1 MPRSKVVNESYE
13 GRNRMQYKNAH
24 EYNINSLSLCADGEN
39 FLSADDLRI
48 NIWNVEYN
56 QAVYNLLDLKP
67 KNIDDLDEVITHCEF
82 HP

>member
-1 MPRSKVVNESYE
+1 MPRSKVVNESFE

-24 EYNINSLSLCADGEN
+24 DYNINSLSLCPDGEN

-56 QAVYNLLDLKP
+56 QVVYNLLDLKP